1 MRRVSFAA
9 GAAAMVVALIAVI
22 WLVRVSTA
30 SPGRAADRA
39 WRVLP
44 GAFPVDDDWM
54 SGPRLLVPSPSGCFV
69 GLGTDS
75 NYAGTGKIPAYWQ
88 AAGDCTKPQRIGGK
102 DRPVGDGLPSED
114 RSTVMAAVPA
124 HGGGYLAVGRHIY
137 HGDAYAY
144 DSQVYRGEPG
154 SWRRIAE
161 FRTGTPTSSHIG
173 PAALVTIKGG
183 YLAVGH
189 RERTAVAWT
198 SADGIR
204 WREVLLPGAGEATV
218 KTVTAGPDGRLVAV
232 GDRGYARPAGW
243 VSTDGGAHWQA
254 ANMPKTGG
262 TPQLWTVVH
271 DGQQY
276 MALGGVDGEQRAAA
290 LVLISYD
297 GLTWHRDDTAA
308 NAGARLMT
316 AAVALPDGTVYAAAG
331 TGPNAQMPNEQC
343 AVVWRWDGQR
353 WVAEDLGCHGIPTS
367 FAPLGDGGVAAVH
380 WSTLFLRSTP
390 AG

>member
-9 GAAAMVVALIAVI
+9 GAAAMVVGAEPF
-22 WLVRVSTA
+22 RVLCRTGYRQQLRRHRQDTGVLA
-30 SPGRAADRA
+30 SGRRLHQAAAD
-39 WRVLP
+39 WRQ
-44 GAFPVDDDWM
+44 
-54 SGPRLLVPSPSGCFV
+54 GPPCRRRSAERGPLHGD
-69 GLGTDS
+69 GR
-75 NYAGTGKIPAYWQ
+75 GTGA
-88 AAGDCTKPQRIGGK
+88 
-102 DRPVGDGLPSED
+102 
-114 RSTVMAAVPA
+114 
-124 HGGGYLAVGRHIY
+124 
-137 HGDAYAY
+137 
-144 DSQVYRGEPG
+144 
-154 SWRRIAE
+154 RR
-161 FRTGTPTSSHIG
+161 
-173 PAALVTIKGG
+173 
-183 YLAVGH
+183 
-189 RERTAVAWT
+189 
-198 SADGIR
+198 
-204 WREVLLPGAGEATV
+204 REVLLPGAGEATV

-232 GDRGYARPAGW
+232 GDRGYAGPAGW

-353 WVAEDLGCHGIPTS
+353 WVEPVSRTG
-367 FAPLGDGGVAAVH
+367 
-380 WSTLFLRSTP
+380 R
-390 AG
+390 